1 MRNVKS
7 DCLKIYGGVLRVNNY
22 KLPLTQAEVDQIY
35 QKLTPIQKEF
45 IDSFEKRGKKS
56 KWLEAL
62 AKKKGILVNEN
73 MSEQELIEKVND
85 WVLVDIL
92 DGGEGNRPYKC
103 ECGMPLRYQY
113 IVSHQSKEQIYKL
126 GETCLENYT
135 NLSCEIIRD
144 IKKGFHV
151 INLERDELLLKILK
165 NYKTSL
171 EKYKEIEI
179 PNELLEQISYDIP
192 LTNKQEKRLEKLL
205 WSKWQQQKNIQKQEE
220 PIKAQKQISS
230 LEYRSNLQL
239 LKNARNM
246 NNVSTCTTYE
256 ELVELHLDDLKQV
269 RLKEENIP
277 KGLFKDWV
285 IIQDIVRSAK
295 RKEEFD
301 YARFKLLLNNLKIP
315 LKID

>member
-1 MRNVKS
+1 MDKF
-7 DCLKIYGGVLRVNNY
+7 

-35 QKLTPIQKEF
+35 QNLTPRQKEF
-45 IDSFEKRGKKS
+45 MDSYEKRGKKS

-62 AKKKGILVNEN
+62 AKKKGIVVYEN

-85 WVLVDIL
+85 WVLIDIL
-92 DGGEGNRPYKC
+92 DGGEGNRPFKC

-113 IVSHQSKEQIYKL
+113 IVSHKSKEQIYKL

-135 NLSCEIIRD
+135 NLSSEIIRD

-151 INLERDELLLKILK
+151 INLERDELLLKISK
-165 NYKTSL
+165 NYKTTL

-179 PNELLEQISYDIP
+179 PNEFLEQVSFDIP
-192 LTNKQEKRLEKLL
+192 LLNRQERILEKLL
-205 WSKWQQQKNIQKQEE
+205 RNKWQQQKIKQKQQELIE
-220 PIKAQKQISS
+220 RQKQMAS
-230 LEYRSNLQL
+230 LRTRGNSQFSIKPKLSNFS
-239 LKNARNM
+239 N
-246 NNVSTCTTYE
+246 CTTYE
-256 ELVELHLDDLKQV
+256 ELLELHLEDLQQV

-277 KGLFKDWV
+277 KGLLKDWI

-295 RKEEFD
+295 RNEEID
-301 YARFKLLLNNLKIP
+301 YVRFKLLLNNLKIP

>member
-1 MRNVKS
+1 M
-7 DCLKIYGGVLRVNNY
+7 NNY

-62 AKKKGILVNEN
+62 AKKKGIVVNEN

-135 NLSCEIIRD
+135 NLSSEIIRD

-151 INLERDELLLKILK
+151 INLERDELLLKISK
-165 NYKTSL
+165 NYITL
-171 EKYKEIEI
+171 FEKYKEIEI
-179 PNELLEQISYDIP
+179 PKELLEQISFDIP
-192 LTNKQEKRLEKLL
+192 LTNRQEKRLEKLL
-205 WSKWQQQKNIQKQEE
+205 WSKWQQQKIIQKQEE
-220 PIKAQKQISS
+220 PIKVQKRISS
-230 LEYRSNLQL
+230 LEYRSNLQS
-239 LKNARNM
+239 LKM
-246 NNVSTCTTYE
+246 SNVSIWSFFT
-256 ELVELHLDDLKQV
+256 
-269 RLKEENIP
+269 
-277 KGLFKDWV
+277 
-285 IIQDIVRSAK
+285 
-295 RKEEFD
+295 
-301 YARFKLLLNNLKIP
+301 
-315 LKID
+315 